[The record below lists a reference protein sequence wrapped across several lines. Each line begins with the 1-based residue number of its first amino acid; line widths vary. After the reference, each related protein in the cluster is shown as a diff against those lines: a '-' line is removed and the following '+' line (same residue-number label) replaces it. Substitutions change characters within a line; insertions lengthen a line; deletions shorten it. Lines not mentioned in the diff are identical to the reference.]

1 MASLQQLGK
10 AFSVDVIS
18 YKGRK
23 RVNCVSKS
31 LFSSKCLGKACVFF
45 FHWFKQSLFEFM
57 KIWTIK
63 IIV

>member
-23 RVNCVSKS
+23 RVDCMSKS
-31 LFSSKCLGKACVFF
+31 LFSSKCLGKACVSSFIGLS
-45 FHWFKQSLFEFM
+45 KVYLNS
-57 KIWTIK
+57 
-63 IIV
+63 